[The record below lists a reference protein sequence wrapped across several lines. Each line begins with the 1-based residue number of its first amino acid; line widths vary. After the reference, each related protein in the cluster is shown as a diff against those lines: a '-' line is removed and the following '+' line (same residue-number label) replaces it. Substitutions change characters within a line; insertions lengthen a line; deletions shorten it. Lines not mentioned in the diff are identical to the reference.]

1 MPDRAELAWVRPHA
15 TTPRSLAHFCAHA
28 FNPNTISDSRPF
40 PHRELTV
47 FPLNAIP
54 TFPAHT
60 KVNVFL
66 FCPLRALCSHPT

>member
-1 MPDRAELAWVRPHA
+1 MPDRAELAWVRPHG

-28 FNPNTISDSRPF
+28 FNPNTTSDSRPF

-54 TFPAHT
+54 TFPAHI
-60 KVNVFL
+60 KVNLFL
-66 FCPLRALCSHPT
+66 FCLLRALCSHPT